1 MINYDFLSVVKQIKY
16 RVAIYIRL
24 SKEDIDKHEESLSVT
39 NQKNVLEAYVREQQ
53 YELYDIYIDD
63 GFTGTNF
70 DRPAFKRMINDIE
83 LGKVNMVVT
92 KDLSRLG
99 RDYIETG
106 EYVEKYFPMH
116 NVRYVALLD
125 GIDTIAD
132 TSNNDI
138 APFKAVIND
147 MYSRDNSKKIRTALK
162 TMQRQGKWVGG
173 CPPFGYM
180 VDPKDKNHLV
190 PNRDEAKIVK
200 DIFRYASNGLTYYQ
214 IAEKLTMDKVPTS
227 SILRSTNRRGKM
239 AIQGYWSTKTVK
251 GILSNELYLGDMV
264 QNRNSRISYK
274 VRKNVRNAREDW
286 IVVEN
291 THEPLVDRDT
301 FNRIQK
307 ILSNTKIRSKKQVY
321 RALDGLLYCA
331 DCGHKITICSPNKS
345 GYTYIVCN
353 YYRMHSKQHL
363 CTSHSFN
370 YDVLEG
376 LIVNELKKVFKLS
389 LNREKILDKVKEYYD
404 NNDVVLATQMKIKE
418 IESNINNK
426 ESQLDKMYLDKLD
439 EKITNEMYERIRDK
453 LNSEINKLKNEK
465 EDLLLVIN
473 KTVDMDGK
481 DKECDKLV
489 KEFLNLEKPSRNIM
503 LELINRIEIHKDKTI
518 DIYFNFRKLNFLL
531 KENHH

>member
-1 MINYDFLSVVKQIKY
+1 MIDLISIVKQIKY

-190 PNRDEAKIVK
+190 PNEDEAKIVK

-214 IAEKLTMDKVPTS
+214 IAEKLTIDKVPTS
-227 SILRSTNRRGKM
+227 SILRSTNRKGKM

-274 VRKNVRNAREDW
+274 
-286 IVVEN
+286 
-291 THEPLVDRDT
+291 
-301 FNRIQK
+301 F
-307 ILSNTKIRSKKQVY
+307 
-321 RALDGLLYCA
+321 
-331 DCGHKITICSPNKS
+331 
-345 GYTYIVCN
+345 
-353 YYRMHSKQHL
+353 
-363 CTSHSFN
+363 
-370 YDVLEG
+370 
-376 LIVNELKKVFKLS
+376 
-389 LNREKILDKVKEYYD
+389 
-404 NNDVVLATQMKIKE
+404 
-418 IESNINNK
+418 IE
-426 ESQLDKMYLDKLD
+426 
-439 EKITNEMYERIRDK
+439 
-453 LNSEINKLKNEK
+453 
-465 EDLLLVIN
+465 
-473 KTVDMDGK
+473 
-481 DKECDKLV
+481 
-489 KEFLNLEKPSRNIM
+489 
-503 LELINRIEIHKDKTI
+503 H
-518 DIYFNFRKLNFLL
+518 
-531 KENHH
+531 